1 MALGAVILYHFDMK
15 MGHTAVQSDPLRNIE
30 AVTAGVSFLGAGT
43 IIRRGSTQAV
53 GGYHGCLALVRRRCR
68 ADRPPI
74 AMGVSHGSHGLG
86 GSHLAGFAPDLALVR
101 VTLRAASSGT
111 AVDGDIAAPER

>member
-15 MGHTAVQSDPLRNIE
+15 MGHTAVQSDPLRNVE

-53 GGYHGCLALVRRRCR
+53 GGLPRLSRSC
-68 ADRPPI
+68 
-74 AMGVSHGSHGLG
+74 
-86 GSHLAGFAPDLALVR
+86 
-101 VTLRAASSGT
+101 SSP
-111 AVDGDIAAPER
+111 V